1 MIRAVLD
8 TNQYISMALKPGG
21 TADQLLAAWRDE
33 RFVLVLSPQILEEI
47 VRVLRSPRLRRL
59 VRLTTAE
66 VDRLLE
72 SLLIDAELTPG
83 HLAVHVITRDPSDNM
98 VLACAVEGRADYIVS
113 GDRDLLTL
121 ESYEGIPIVTA
132 REFLQILARV
142 KSAPRSPP
150 RRSRRSY
157 DRPGPLS

>member
-1 MIRAVLD
+1 VIRAVLD
-8 TNQYISMALKPGG
+8 TNQYVSMALKPGG

-47 VRVLRSPRLRRL
+47 VRVLRYPRLRRL

-121 ESYEGIPIVTA
+121 ESYEEIPIVTP

-142 KSAPRSPP
+142 K
-150 RRSRRSY
+150 
-157 DRPGPLS
+157 